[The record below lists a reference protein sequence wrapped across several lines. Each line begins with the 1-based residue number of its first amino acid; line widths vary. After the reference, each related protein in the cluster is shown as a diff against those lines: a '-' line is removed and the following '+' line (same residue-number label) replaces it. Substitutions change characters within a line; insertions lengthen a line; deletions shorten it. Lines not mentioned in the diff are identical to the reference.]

1 MSSLAKLLLKHM
13 AKPVAPAHQPLY
25 AGFDLGTTNSAAAA
39 FDGTAVTVVRNALGA
54 NLTPSVVRIDSQG
67 RITVGA
73 RAQKFIERD
82 PDNTRS
88 EFKRL
93 MGTGTELKFPAAD
106 RALKPEQLG
115 AEILRSLRAD
125 MQDQLGVAPIKAV
138 ISVPALFELPQ
149 SAATSEAARL
159 AGFEQVELLQEPIA
173 SALAA
178 GWSGEEDAGAW
189 LVYDLGG
196 GTFDVSLLET
206 RDGLLRIVG
215 HDGDNFLGGRD
226 FDLVIVD
233 WAIEQI
239 ASSSNVTLSRAEPGH
254 SGALS
259 VLKRAAEE
267 AKISLSRDSSADIFI
282 AGLVVPSKTG
292 DKTEDKTIDVE
303 LTLTRDT
310 LDALCSALVR
320 RSLTV
325 CQRLLREHGIE
336 DGELA
341 RIVLVGG
348 PTVMPTLREQ
358 VSRELVAPL
367 AEGCD
372 PMTLVAQGAAIYAA
386 TAGLDG
392 RPQTSTVPDDACRL
406 WMQYPAVSSDLTP
419 HVVGKIVDNGGGLP
433 PVSISLI
440 RTDGKWSSPD
450 APISEEGGFVTMA
463 DLVARKPN
471 ILRVSAKD
479 ENGDSVVLDP
489 TTITIVQG
497 LTITDPPLSRTVGVA
512 LANDR
517 VCVYFERG
525 TPLPARRTFTHH
537 TVEGVAKGSA
547 QSLVKIPLVQGEFDQ
562 AHLCR
567 LVGTL
572 EIAGGELKESVPL
585 GTSIVVTLELDRGG
599 ALSARALLESIGQ
612 TFNKVER
619 LLVPDADP
627 DTLEAALESA
637 IDRIAELRASAL
649 RHGQTRIVERLSEA
663 AAEIDSADRNI
674 VAVRGGDEDAGQKA
688 RRTLLELDGLL
699 VELELDR
706 QWPELEASARDDL
719 GSASMWVSQY
729 GTDAESRLLDEV
741 YAAVEKARANRNV
754 SELQRQ
760 TRLARRLGNAAMHR
774 DPSVWERLFLATA
787 SDIDRA
793 TDLVR
798 ATHLVSRGEL
808 ALEKEDARELQ
819 KITEELWRLLP
830 SDAKTRRLSF
840 DSGVR

>member
-1 MSSLAKLLLKHM
+1 M

-39 FDGTAVTVVRNALGA
+39 FDGSLVTVVRNASGA
-54 NLTPSVVRIDSQG
+54 NLTPSVVHIDSVG
-67 RITVGA
+67 RVSVGA

-82 PDNTRS
+82 PDNTHS

-93 MGTGTELKFPAAD
+93 MGTATEIHFPAAGMHK
-106 RALKPEQLG
+106 RPEELG

-125 MQDQLGVAPIKAV
+125 MQDQLGVAPTKAV

-178 GWSGEEDAGAW
+178 GWSTDDDNGSW

-206 RDGLLRIVG
+206 RDGLLRIIG

-233 WAIEQI
+233 WAIEQL
-239 ASSSNVTLSRAEPGH
+239 ATHSGVTLSRSNPNDA
-254 SGALS
+254 GALA
-259 VLKRAAEE
+259 VLKRAAED
-267 AKISLSRDSSADIFI
+267 AKISLSRDDSADIFVSQL
-282 AGLVVPSKTG
+282 AVG
-292 DKTEDKTIDVE
+292 DSTIDVE
-303 LTLTRDT
+303 LTLDRVT
-310 LDALCSALVR
+310 LEALSTPLISQTIEICK
-320 RSLTV
+320 
-325 CQRLLREHGIE
+325 RLLKEHGIE

-348 PTVMPTLREQ
+348 PTVTPSLRKR
-358 VSRELVAPL
+358 VSLELAAPL
-367 AEGCD
+367 AQGCD

-392 RPQTSTVPDDACRL
+392 RVETTQVPDSACRL
-406 WMQYPAVSSDLTP
+406 WLQYPAVSSDLTP
-419 HVVGKIVDNGGGLP
+419 HVVGKVIHPGAGNKPHTL
-433 PVSISLI
+433 SLI
-440 RTDGKWSSPD
+440 RTDGKWKSPA
-450 APISEEGGFVTMA
+450 APISSEGQFVTMA

-471 ILRVSAKD
+471 IFRVVCADKS
-479 ENGDSVVLDP
+479 GTSIPVDP
-489 TTITIVQG
+489 PTITIVQG
-497 LTITDPPLSRTVGVA
+497 LTITDPPLSRSVGVA

-537 TVEGVAKGSA
+537 TVESVAKGT
-547 QSLVKIPLVQGEFDQ
+547 QKSLIKIPLVQGEFEQ

-572 EIAGGELKESVPL
+572 EISGRDLTENVPL
-585 GTSIVVTLELDRGG
+585 GIPIAVTLELDRGG
-599 ALSARALLESIGQ
+599 ALLARALIESVGQ
-612 TFNKVER
+612 TFNHVER

-627 DTLEAALESA
+627 ETLEAALESA
-637 IDRIAELRASAL
+637 INRIAELRASAL
-649 RHGQTRIVERLSEA
+649 RHGQTTIVERLAEA
-663 AAEIDSADRNI
+663 AAEIDSTDRNI
-674 VAVRGGDEDAGQKA
+674 CAVRGGDSDAGQKA

-699 VELELDR
+699 CELELSR
-706 QWPELEASARDDL
+706 QWPELEAKARDDL
-719 GSASMWVSQY
+719 GAASMWVSQY
-729 GTDAESRLLDEV
+729 GTKSESRLLDEV
-741 YAAVEKARANRNV
+741 YSAVEQARADRNV
-754 SELQRQ
+754 TELQRQ

-774 DPSVWERLFLATA
+774 DPTVWERLFETTA
-787 SDIDRA
+787 SDIDEA
-793 TDLVR
+793 TNLPAATQLV
-798 ATHLVSRGEL
+798 ALGQS
-808 ALEKEDARELQ
+808 ALERGDHHELQ
-819 KITEELWRLLP
+819 RITKKLWRLLP